1 MSLKVEDLEHEF
13 NQRNRFE
20 KGSENSDS
28 GVENI
33 KVAKNNL
40 IQQSMLDAL
49 DHMIESQE
57 TFRSQSKKN
66 ESLAKS
72 SDAIVGPPRRYEKI
86 IQQLEG
92 DIRGHIRVSKLGNIQ
107 HNFDPRLFNTDGT

>member
-49 DHMIESQE
+49 DHMIES
-57 TFRSQSKKN
+57 
-66 ESLAKS
+66 
-72 SDAIVGPPRRYEKI
+72 
-86 IQQLEG
+86 
-92 DIRGHIRVSKLGNIQ
+92 
-107 HNFDPRLFNTDGT
+107 